1 VKAHHLFE
9 LHVITWIRFVIWL
22 LIGIT
27 LYFAYGMHHSQLGRR
42 IFEEEKKISEEEVA
56 EASQKPRRVG

>member
-1 VKAHHLFE
+1 MVSLPF
-9 LHVITWIRFVIWL
+9 ITWIRFVIWL

-27 LYFAYGMHHSQLGRR
+27 LYFVYGMHHSQLGRR

-56 EASQKPRRVG
+56 EVSQKPRRAG